1 MLAAPHFGDVFGRAG
16 VYQLPLGLSPS
27 GRRRQGIPQQRYG
40 ASAIP
45 LFIVRGPGDVVIC
58 TVAKPLSPKLG
69 HTLISLVDPNDEQS
83 RNYRFAFTV
92 LVKSITGLVAENA
105 VSSPI
110 SVRRKEHMYSIETPE
125 AKPAPSTFRDPV
137 IPESTDAQTDA
148 AGDASSVTTA
158 GSMVGDL
165 LDSRLN
171 NL

>member
-1 MLAAPHFGDVFGRAG
+1 MLDADPQYGGNRRTDFSKHVVVRA
-16 VYQLPLGLSPS
+16 YPLQIL
-27 GRRRQGIPQQRYG
+27 
-40 ASAIP
+40 
-45 LFIVRGPGDVVIC
+45 VRS
-58 TVAKPLSPKLG
+58 T
-69 HTLISLVDPNDEQS
+69 
-83 RNYRFAFTV
+83 
-92 LVKSITGLVAENA
+92 TGLVAENA

-110 SVRRKEHMYSIETPE
+110 SVRRKEHMYSSETPE